1 MILAVA
7 VMTILA
13 LIACASV
20 YAKELQNKDLS
31 NQLFEEKGVS
41 SQLRNEKH
49 YEWERA
55 ELAQEQITSLKQ
67 EIADIKSEFKNLI
80 ADELTK
86 DHGIFIQHRSTR
98 KPTAETFRIL
108 FDLDTNG
115 RKVIDDLVFRF
126 KRNLFVSDSE
136 GGERETARRLG
147 RAEVVDFILKKV
159 NVANSPNYNEA
170 LEIAYMEQ
178 QNDD

>member
-1 MILAVA
+1 MILIIAV
-7 VMTILA
+7 LA
-13 LIACASV
+13 IALLIVSV
-20 YAKELQNKDLS
+20 RLY
-31 NQLFEEKGVS
+31 V
-41 SQLRNEKH
+41 
-49 YEWERA
+49 
-55 ELAQEQITSLKQ
+55 LKQ
-67 EIADIKSEFKNLI
+67 EVNEAYVEAGYYYDQWESELIFSKALGKEIADIKSDLKNLI
-80 ADELTK
+80 ADEVTE
-86 DHGIFIQHRSTR
+86 DHGTFIKHRSAR